1 MIRVLRLGTSNDTLE
16 AVPPPQRAV
25 NACERTM
32 VEILGQPVET
42 IAKRIV
48 PTPDAGDVV
57 QRWMERYQP
66 QAVILVI
73 SAVWTGYETSAY
85 SLGHLLPGPFTRLA
99 DGVERMGARTAT
111 NHGPALRIARRIAHG
126 AVGVAPRYTPGE
138 IIAAFS
144 DCIRQVV
151 RYEDVAF
158 VVRGAES
165 RYPGD
170 GRPATR
176 ARIEARRVEVD
187 AAISATC
194 RRLHIDYH
202 GRPPDGP
209 ETDDHL
215 FLPDGVHVH
224 AAELQFRGECE
235 GAALAAAYQRIHS
248 G

>member
-1 MIRVLRLGTSNDTLE
+1 LGTSNDTLE
-16 AVPPPQRAV
+16 AVPFPQRAV
-25 NACERTM
+25 NSCERTM
-32 VEILGQPVET
+32 VEILGRPVET

-85 SLGHLLPGPFTRLA
+85 SLGHRLPGPFTRVA
-99 DGVERMGARTAT
+99 DGVERLGARTAT
-111 NHGPALRIARRIAHG
+111 SHGPALRIARRVAHG
-126 AVGVAPRYTPGE
+126 AVGIAP
-138 IIAAFS
+138 FS
-144 DCIRQVV
+144 DCIRLVV
-151 RYEDVAF
+151 RHEDVAF

-202 GRPPDGP
+202 GRPPDAP

-224 AAELQFRGECE
+224 AAEIAFRGECE
-235 GAALAAAYQRIHS
+235 GAALAAAWQRIH
-248 G
+248 GG